1 METPHLIP
9 ADEFCTH
16 HKVEYSFINSL
27 QQFGLIEITTI
38 EENRFIDT
46 ENLTELE
53 KFVRLHYDLEIN
65 LEGIEAI
72 TYLLEKVKSLQH
84 EINFLRNKLSLYEER
99 E

>member
-1 METPHLIP
+1 METPHLIST
-9 ADEFCTH
+9 DEFCTH

-27 QQFGLIEITTI
+27 HQFGLIEITTV

-46 ENLTELE
+46 ESLTELE

-72 TYLLEKVKSLQH
+72 TYLIEKVKSLQH
-84 EINFLRNKLSLYEER
+84 EINFLKNKLSLYEENK
-99 E
+99 